1 MKALGKHIEIQKMA
15 SLTPISMNEIN
26 LTP

>member
-1 MKALGKHIEIQKMA
+1 MQALGSNIEIQKMA
-15 SLTPISMNEIN
+15 SLTPISMNKIN